1 MTFIDTVIDKTNT
14 DIVVSDTKGDEEAR
28 DDLRVG
34 IGSVQKRVH
43 VVAGI
48 VGSDNKPPTSA
59 PRDMASSFQFLHQA
73 VSLKIRVS
81 ACPNLHQHGNFCTV
95 L

>member
-1 MTFIDTVIDKTNT
+1 M
-14 DIVVSDTKGDEEAR
+14 VSDTKGDEEAK

-59 PRDMASSFQFLHQA
+59 PRDTWVSFDQYMIQVSDITFLGA
-73 VSLKIRVS
+73 RAPLYRS
-81 ACPNLHQHGNFCTV
+81 CW
-95 L
+95 

>member
-1 MTFIDTVIDKTNT
+1 M
-14 DIVVSDTKGDEEAR
+14 VSDTKGDEEAR
-28 DDLRVG
+28 DVLRVG

-59 PRDMASSFQFLHQA
+59 PRDKP
-73 VSLKIRVS
+73 V
-81 ACPNLHQHGNFCTV
+81 ACGP
-95 L
+95 

>member
-1 MTFIDTVIDKTNT
+1 M
-14 DIVVSDTKGDEEAR
+14 VSDTKGDEEAR

-59 PRDMASSFQFLHQA
+59 PRDKA
-73 VSLKIRVS
+73 VSE
-81 ACPNLHQHGNFCTV
+81 CPWRCKAGIAEQVHFYV
-95 L
+95 DSPFKF